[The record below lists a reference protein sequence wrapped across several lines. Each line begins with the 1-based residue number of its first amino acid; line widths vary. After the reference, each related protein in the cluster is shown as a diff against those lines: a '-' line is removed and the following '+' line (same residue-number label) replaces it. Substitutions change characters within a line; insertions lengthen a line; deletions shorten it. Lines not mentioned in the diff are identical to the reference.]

1 MRGIAHIRRRSI
13 SGLSRRLSVLAFATA
28 LLTSGALMPVQD
40 VHAQSLPDALSAAY
54 LFNPTLKAARAQLRA
69 TDEEV
74 ARAKSGYRPTI
85 TGDAAFSAFSQTNNL
100 PGGVGEGTFETRS
113 YGVTLTQPIFRGFRT
128 INQVRGAEALVE
140 SGREDLRSAEQL
152 VLLNAVTAYVD
163 VVRDAAI
170 VTLRQ
175 NDVKALQEQLRATQD
190 RFEVGEVTKTDVA
203 QARARVS
210 AATSAVAAA
219 RAQLQASRGTFAQI
233 IGRAPANLRDPGPA
247 RIAPPSLEEALAI
260 GEGENPDLLSLAF
273 RERAQDHVVKQTKG
287 ELLPQVNLQASFR
300 RDEGGP
306 ALGNDGF
313 EETATVTGVVTVPIY
328 EGGEVYARIRQ
339 NIETRS
345 QLRHQIDEQREAVRA
360 NVIDAWGQYSAARAQ
375 IPSDQ
380 AQVDATQVALTG
392 VREEEKVGQRT
403 ILDVLN
409 AEQELLNARVNLIT
423 SRRNL
428 VVASYSLLREIG
440 RLSVATIGL
449 GVEQYDP
456 NVHYNEVKNKWIGWS
471 TSTEASE
478 PEPQVAPVRATG
490 RAPGQPAGDGPAY
503 TGTVR

>member
-1 MRGIAHIRRRSI
+1 MRWTNHIKRLSL
-13 SGLSRRLSVLAFATA
+13 SGASKRLSVLAFATA
-28 LLTSGALMPVQD
+28 LLASGAISPVQD
-40 VHAQSLPDALSAAY
+40 AQAQSLRDALSAAY

-69 TDEEV
+69 TDEGV
-74 ARAKSGYRPTI
+74 ARARSNYRPRI
-85 TGDAAFSAFSQTNNL
+85 TGDASFSALDINSNPPS
-100 PGGVGEGTFETRS
+100 PGDGNFETRS
-113 YGVTLTQPIFRGFRT
+113 YSLTLVQPIFRGFRT
-128 INQVRGAEALVE
+128 INEIRGAEALVE
-140 SGREDLRSAEQL
+140 SGREDLRSAEQG
-152 VLLNAVTAYVD
+152 VLLGAVTAYVD
-163 VVRDAAI
+163 VVRDTAL

-175 NDVKALQEQLRATQD
+175 NDLKALQEQLRATQD

-210 AATSAVAAA
+210 AASSAIAAA

-233 IGRAPANLRDPGPA
+233 IGRAPGNLRDPGPA
-247 RIAPPSLEEALAI
+247 RIAPPSLEESLGI
-260 GEGENPDLLSLAF
+260 GEGENPDLLSVVF
-273 RERAQDHVVKQTKG
+273 RERAQDHVVKQTQG
-287 ELLPQVNLQASFR
+287 ELLPQVNLQASYT

-306 ALGNDGF
+306 SLGNDGHQ
-313 EETATVTGVVTVPIY
+313 ETATVTGVVTVPIY

-360 NVIDAWGQYSAARAQ
+360 NVVAAWGQLTATRAQ

-380 AQVDATQVALTG
+380 AQVDANQVALTG

-440 RLSVATIGL
+440 RLSTATLGL

-456 NVHYNEVKNKWIGWS
+456 NVHYNEVKHKWIGWD

-478 PEPQVAPVRATG
+478 PEPKVAPVKATG

-503 TGTVR
+503 TGTLR